1 MTAALALRPYEGPVV
16 GGQESAPSSRTLET
30 EHLKLSSHLRRR
42 RLRIPLALAVL
53 WAAFWFALPF
63 AVPLPED
70 LLRHP
75 DASPVLLDR
84 NGEPITRLTLP
95 DFTRREPVTLDE
107 LPPDFIAC
115 TLAAEDKRF
124 FSHGGFDFLAAS
136 RATRD
141 LLLRGRV
148 ISGASTIT
156 QQLVKISGP
165 PVRRSLIA
173 KFRELIGARRLEMTW
188 SKQEILT
195 AYLNRLDYG
204 NLRRGPKEAARF
216 YFQKPLSD
224 LSLAE
229 CALLSGLPQAPSR
242 LNPLKRPE
250 AALCRRNVVLQR
262 IASASIYDESRI
274 CSALAEPL
282 SLRPLSE
289 HEAAPWLAGR
299 VPAALAGADV
309 RTTLDLELQ
318 RKVESIVREELNA
331 LRGANLQHAA
341 VVVID
346 NASGDILAL
355 VSSGNWNDPRGGQ
368 INGALAPRSPGSALK
383 PFTYLLSFRNSGKF
397 PGSILA
403 DIPTRFRT
411 PEGLNLPENYDRTY
425 RGPVSIRTALACSLN
440 IPAIRELNELG
451 GPEPLHQLLTELGLS
466 TLGDNPG
473 QYGLGLTIGNA
484 PVRLLELTNAY
495 ATLARGGLFL
505 PASLFPPGTSPPRR
519 LFDDSEAWLVA
530 DILSDPDARAPSFG
544 RRGPLELPFR
554 CAVKTGTSSDFH
566 DNWCL
571 GFTRDFTVGV
581 WAGNFDQTPL
591 KGLSGVAG
599 AGPIFHRT
607 MIAAQPESSARWP
620 EMPDTISPIA
630 IDPRTGHRVN
640 PGTSGAHIEYCHVS
654 HLPLYASPDDYS
666 EQGLARLDSGFC
678 EWFHSIHNH
687 RKGDFCL
694 APERPSTESLRILA
708 PADGTTCLLDPELPS
723 GGTRLR
729 LASNLPSSAVWTSPT
744 LRIVEGTPEPVALLV
759 PGTHVLTAT
768 DPRNGVV
775 RQVTIRVDE
784 L

>member
-1 MTAALALRPYEGPVV
+1 M
-16 GGQESAPSSRTLET
+16 
-30 EHLKLSSHLRRR
+30 KLSSHFRRKR
-42 RLRIPLALAVL
+42 VRIPLVLAAL
-53 WAAFWFALPF
+53 WAIVWFALPF
-63 AVPLPED
+63 AIPLPED
-70 LLRHP
+70 LLKHP

-84 NGEPITRLTLP
+84 HGEPITRLTLP
-95 DFTRREPVTLDE
+95 DFTRRQPVALDE

-124 FSHGGFDFLAAS
+124 FSHGGFDFFAAS

-141 LLLRGRV
+141 LLSRGRV
-148 ISGASTIT
+148 VSGASTIS
-156 QQLVKISGP
+156 QQLVKISRP
-165 PVRRSLIA
+165 PVKRSLSA
-173 KFRELIGARRLEMTW
+173 KVLELMGARRLEMTW

-229 CALLSGLPQAPSR
+229 CALLAGLPQAPSR
-242 LNPLKRPE
+242 LNPIKRPQSSIT
-250 AALCRRNVVLQR
+250 RRNVVLGR
-262 IASASIYDESRI
+262 IAEQSIYEASRI
-274 CSALAEPL
+274 SSAQTEPL
-282 SLRPLSE
+282 NLRPLIE
-289 HEAAPWLAGR
+289 HEAAPWLAEK
-299 VPAALAGADV
+299 VPVALAGSDV
-309 RTTLDLELQ
+309 RTTLDLKLQ
-318 RKVESIVREELNA
+318 QQVESIVHEELNA
-331 LRGANLQHAA
+331 LRGSNLHHAA

-346 NASGDILAL
+346 NASGEILAL

-368 INGALAPRSPGSALK
+368 INGALAPRSPGSTLK
-383 PFTYLLSFRNSGKF
+383 PFTYLLSFQNGGKF

-451 GPEPLHQLLTELGLS
+451 GPQPLHQLLRELGFT
-466 TLGDNPG
+466 TLGDKPE

-484 PVRLLELTNAY
+484 PVRLLELANAY
-495 ATLARGGLFL
+495 ATLARGGLQL
-505 PASLFPPGTSPPRR
+505 PASLFPHESILPHRVFGEP
-519 LFDDSEAWLVA
+519 EAWLIA

-544 RRGPLELPFR
+544 RHGPLELPFR

-571 GFTRDFTVGV
+571 GFTREITVGV

-607 MIAAQPESSARWP
+607 MVAAHAGITPLWFEKPES
-620 EMPDTISPIA
+620 ISLIV
-630 IDPRTGHRVN
+630 IDPRTGRRVN
-640 PGTSGAHIEYCHVS
+640 PGTVGARTELCQS
-654 HLPLYASPDDYS
+654 LHLPLYAASTDYS
-666 EQGLARLDSGFC
+666 DQGLAWLDATFA
-678 EWFHSIHNH
+678 EWFQGIHNH
-687 RKGDFCL
+687 RKGEFSL
-694 APERPSTESLRILA
+694 ASERPAVETLRILA

-723 GGTRLR
+723 GGRKLR
-729 LASNLPSSAVWTSPT
+729 LASSMPTAAQWSSPT
-744 LRIVEGTPEPVALLV
+744 LQLEAGSPEPLAILV
-759 PGTHVLTAT
+759 PGTHVLVAT
-768 DPRNGVV
+768 DSRDGSV
-775 RQVTIRVDE
+775 RQVTIHVEE

>member
-1 MTAALALRPYEGPVV
+1 M
-16 GGQESAPSSRTLET
+16 
-30 EHLKLSSHLRRR
+30 
-42 RLRIPLALAVL
+42 RIPLVLAVL
-53 WAAFWFALPF
+53 WAIVWFALPF

-70 LLRHP
+70 LLKHP

-84 NGEPITRLTLP
+84 HGEPITRLTLP
-95 DFTRREPVTLDE
+95 DFTRRQPVALDE

-141 LLLRGRV
+141 LLSRGRV
-148 ISGASTIT
+148 VSGASTIT
-156 QQLVKISGP
+156 QQLVKISRP
-165 PVRRSLIA
+165 PVKRALTA
-173 KFRELIGARRLEMTW
+173 KVSELIGARRLEMTW

-229 CALLSGLPQAPSR
+229 CALLAGLPQAPSR
-242 LNPLKRPE
+242 LNPLKRPQS
-250 AALCRRNVVLQR
+250 AIARRNVVLGRLAEQ
-262 IASASIYDESRI
+262 SIYEASRI
-274 CSALAEPL
+274 SSAISEPL
-282 SLRPLSE
+282 NLRPLIE
-289 HEAAPWLAGR
+289 HEAAPWLAEK
-299 VPAALAGADV
+299 VPVELAGSDV
-309 RTTLDLELQ
+309 RTTLDLKLQ
-318 RKVESIVREELNA
+318 HDVESIVREELNA
-331 LRGANLQHAA
+331 LRGSNLHHAA

-346 NASGDILAL
+346 NASGEILAL

-368 INGALAPRSPGSALK
+368 INGALAPRSPGSTLK
-383 PFTYLLSFRNSGKF
+383 PFTYLLSFQNGGKF

-451 GPEPLHQLLTELGLS
+451 GPEPLHQLLTELGLT
-466 TLGDNPG
+466 TLGDKSE

-484 PVRLLELTNAY
+484 PVRLLELANAY
-495 ATLARGGLFL
+495 ATLARGGLQL
-505 PASLFPPGTSPPRR
+505 PASLFPHESILPHRVFGEP
-519 LFDDSEAWLVA
+519 EAWLIA

-544 RRGPLELPFR
+544 RHGPLELPFR

-566 DNWCL
+566 DNWCM
-571 GFTRDFTVGV
+571 GFTREFTVGV

-607 MIAAQPESSARWP
+607 MLAAHSGIAPEWFGK
-620 EMPDTISPIA
+620 PDTITGIE

-640 PGTSGAHIEYCHVS
+640 PGTAGARIEFS
-654 HLPLYASPDDYS
+654 LATHLPLYTSSSDYS
-666 EQGLARLDSGFC
+666 NEGLVWLDSSFG
-678 EWFHSIHNH
+678 EWFQSIHNH
-687 RKGDFCL
+687 RKGEFNL
-694 APERPSTESLRILA
+694 APDRPALEALRILA
-708 PADGTTCLLDPELPS
+708 PADGTTCLLDHELPS
-723 GGTRLR
+723 GGRRLR
-729 LASNLPSSAVWTSPT
+729 LASSMPATAQWSSPT
-744 LRIVEGTPEPVALLV
+744 LQLEAGFPEPLAILV
-759 PGTHVLTAT
+759 PGTHVLVAT
-768 DPRNGVV
+768 DSRDGSV
-775 RQVTIRVDE
+775 RQVTIHVEE

>member
-1 MTAALALRPYEGPVV
+1 MN
-16 GGQESAPSSRTLET
+16 
-30 EHLKLSSHLRRR
+30 LSVHLRRKR
-42 RLRIPLALAVL
+42 VRIPLVLVAL
-53 WAAFWFALPF
+53 WAILWFALPF

-70 LLRHP
+70 LLKHP

-84 NGEPITRLTLP
+84 HGEPITRLTLP
-95 DFTRREPVTLDE
+95 DFTRRQPVELDE

-124 FSHGGFDFLAAS
+124 FCHGGFDFLAVA

-141 LLLRGRV
+141 LLSRGRV
-148 ISGASTIT
+148 VSGASTIT
-156 QQLVKISGP
+156 QQLVKISRP
-165 PVRRSLIA
+165 PVKRGLAA
-173 KFRELIGARRLEMTW
+173 KLRELIGARRLEMTW

-229 CALLSGLPQAPSR
+229 CALLAGLPQAPSR
-242 LNPLKRPE
+242 LNPLKRPDS
-250 AALCRRNVVLQR
+250 AIARRNVVLDR
-262 IASASIYDESRI
+262 LANESIYETSRI
-274 CSALAEPL
+274 SSALNEPL
-282 SLRPLSE
+282 NLRPLIE
-289 HEAAPWLAGR
+289 HEAAPWLAEK
-299 VPAALAGADV
+299 VPVALAGLDV
-309 RTTLDLELQ
+309 RTTLDLKLQ
-318 RKVESIVREELNA
+318 HQVETIVGEELNA
-331 LRGANLQHAA
+331 LRGSNLHHAA

-346 NASGDILAL
+346 NLSGEILAL

-383 PFTYLLSFRNSGKF
+383 PFTYLLAFRDGGKF

-440 IPAIRELNELG
+440 VPAIRELNELG
-451 GPEPLHQLLTELGLS
+451 GPRPLHHLLTELGLT
-466 TLGDNPG
+466 TLGDKPE

-495 ATLARGGLFL
+495 ATLARGGLLL
-505 PASLFPPGTSPPRR
+505 PASLFPHESLLPHRVFGEP
-519 LFDDSEAWLVA
+519 EAWLIA

-571 GFTRDFTVGV
+571 GFTREFTVGV
-581 WAGNFDQTPL
+581 WAGNFDQSPL

-599 AGPIFHRT
+599 AGPIFHRA
-607 MIAAQPESSARWP
+607 MLAAQAGTEPRWFERPE
-620 EMPDTISPIA
+620 TITA
-630 IDPRTGHRVN
+630 IDIDSRTGRRVN
-640 PGTSGAHIEYCHVS
+640 PGTVGARSEFSLVT
-654 HLPLYASPDDYS
+654 HLPLYASPGDYS
-666 EQGLARLDSGFC
+666 TEGLAWLDASFA
-678 EWFHSIHNH
+678 EWFQSIHNH
-687 RKGDFCL
+687 RKGDF
-694 APERPSTESLRILA
+694 AIATERPALEALRILA

-723 GGTRLR
+723 GGKKLR
-729 LASNLPSSAVWTSPT
+729 LATNLPSTATWSSPT
-744 LRIVEGTPEPVALLV
+744 LHLEPGSPEPLAELV
-759 PGTHVLTAT
+759 PGTHLLIAT
-768 DPRNGVV
+768 DPRNGAT
-775 RQVTIRVDE
+775 RQVTIHVE
-784 L
+784 GL